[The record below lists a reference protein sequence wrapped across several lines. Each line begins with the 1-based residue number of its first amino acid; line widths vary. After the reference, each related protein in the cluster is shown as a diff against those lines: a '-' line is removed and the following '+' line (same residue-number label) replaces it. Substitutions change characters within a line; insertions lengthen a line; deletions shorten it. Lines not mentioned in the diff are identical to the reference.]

1 MRRIIVII
9 LCLLSMGLTAQ
20 TFSLQDILED
30 IYGQLAEEGMPMEDM
45 AEQLMELASH
55 PINLN
60 QTNAEELGQL
70 SWLSDE
76 QIDDILMYQ
85 YQHPF
90 VDVYELQLI
99 ASLKDYDIRNLL
111 PFVYVGKVED
121 TKKIYF
127 REVFR
132 YAQHEITMRAD
143 ARNIEDY
150 EGDPMY
156 GKLRYRFNYQN
167 HVQMGLTIGR
177 PTGAPWEKVEYGGY
191 VQVQDI
197 GMVKSIVAGNFQ
209 ANFGQGLVVGTPFHM
224 GKSSYITSGTNAK
237 EGVRKFTAIGDD
249 YPAFH
254 GIGTT
259 LRLGKMEVSGLYSLQ
274 QEDSIWK
281 HVVGVNAT
289 GKWKKLKVGITAIEN
304 IQETIEEGETK
315 EEGKAVVGL
324 NARYNWGK
332 VDVWG
337 ELAATQGKHW
347 GIGSIVGMRLTPL
360 GDVNLLALYRYY
372 SPYFDNPY
380 AYAFS
385 EKSRLNDE
393 NGFYLG
399 AEVRRLAKWRFAGY
413 VDAFREG
420 YDAMFQTDWQPNSL
434 YHMDWR
440 LRARQQTN
448 KDTYALRYRFY
459 YHLPCWTFRTQAD
472 ANMVKTEGW
481 NYGISVFQDI
491 EYQSATIPIVVQMR
505 IQAFDARQW
514 NNRIYAYENDVLYA
528 YSIPN
533 VYGLGGRFWVNMRYK
548 INDMFAIYLRLSET
562 VYHKAWAAEHEKR
575 NTRTDVHALVR
586 IKL

>member
-1 MRRIIVII
+1 MVII
-9 LCLLSMGLTAQ
+9 LCLVTVGLTAQ
-20 TFSLQDILED
+20 SFSLQDILED
-30 IYGQLAEEGMPMEDM
+30 IYDQMAEDEMPMEDM
-45 AEQLMELASH
+45 AEQLMEIAAH

-111 PFVYVGKVED
+111 PFVYVGKVAD

-224 GKSSYITSGTNAK
+224 GKSSYIASGTNAK
-237 EGVRKFTAIGDD
+237 EGVRKFTAVGDD

-332 VDVWG
+332 VDDWG
-337 ELAATQGKHW
+337 
-347 GIGSIVGMRLTPL
+347 
-360 GDVNLLALYRYY
+360 
-372 SPYFDNPY
+372 
-380 AYAFS
+380 
-385 EKSRLNDE
+385 
-393 NGFYLG
+393 
-399 AEVRRLAKWRFAGY
+399 
-413 VDAFREG
+413 
-420 YDAMFQTDWQPNSL
+420 
-434 YHMDWR
+434 
-440 LRARQQTN
+440 
-448 KDTYALRYRFY
+448 
-459 YHLPCWTFRTQAD
+459 
-472 ANMVKTEGW
+472 
-481 NYGISVFQDI
+481 
-491 EYQSATIPIVVQMR
+491 
-505 IQAFDARQW
+505 
-514 NNRIYAYENDVLYA
+514 
-528 YSIPN
+528 
-533 VYGLGGRFWVNMRYK
+533 
-548 INDMFAIYLRLSET
+548 
-562 VYHKAWAAEHEKR
+562 
-575 NTRTDVHALVR
+575 
-586 IKL
+586 

>member
-1 MRRIIVII
+1 MII
-9 LCLLSMGLTAQ
+9 LWLMTVGLTAQ
-20 TFSLQDILED
+20 NIRLQDILED
-30 IYGQLAEEGMPMEDM
+30 IYGQLAEEGIAIEDM
-45 AEQLMELASH
+45 AEQLMEIAAH

-90 VDVYELQLI
+90 VDIYELQLI
-99 ASLKDYDIRNLL
+99 ESLKDYDIRNLL
-111 PFVYVGKVED
+111 PFVYVGEVEE
-121 TKKIYF
+121 TQKIYF

-132 YAQHEITMRAD
+132 YANHEITLRAD

-150 EGDPMY
+150 EGDPLY

-191 VQVQDI
+191 IQVQDI
-197 GMVKSIVAGNFQ
+197 GMVKSMLAGNFQ

-224 GKSSYITSGTNAK
+224 GKSSYIASGTNAK
-237 EGVRKFTAIGDD
+237 EGVRKFTAVGDD

-274 QEDSIWK
+274 QEDSTWK
-281 HVVGVNAT
+281 HIVGVNAT

-315 EEGKAVVGL
+315 EEGKAVVGM

-332 VDVWG
+332 VDLWG
-337 ELAATQGKHW
+337 EVAATQGTHW
-347 GIGSIVGMRLTPL
+347 GVGNIVGVRLTPID
-360 GDVNLLALYRYY
+360 DVNLLALHRYY
-372 SPYFDNPY
+372 SPYFNNPY

-399 AEVRRLAKWRFAGY
+399 AEVKRLAKWRFAGY

-420 YDAMFQTDWQPNSL
+420 YDAMLQTDWQANQQ

-440 LRARQQTN
+440 LRTRKQTD

-491 EYQSATIPIVVQMR
+491 EYQSATLPIVVQMR
-505 IQAFDARQW
+505 MQAFDARQW

-533 VYGLGGRFWVNMRYK
+533 VYGLGGRFWVNVRYK
-548 INDMFAIYLRLSET
+548 INDMFAIYLRVSET
-562 VYHKAWAAEHEKR
+562 IYQKAWAEEHKKR